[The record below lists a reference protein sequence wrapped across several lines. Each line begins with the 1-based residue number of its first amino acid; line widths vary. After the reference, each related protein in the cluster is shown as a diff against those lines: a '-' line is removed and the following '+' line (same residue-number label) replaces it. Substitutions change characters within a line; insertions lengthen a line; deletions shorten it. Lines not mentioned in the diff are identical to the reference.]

1 MSDSSTLV
9 FLAQILLRDEEFQ
22 RDYSA
27 HKYGINRRNG
37 IKRALDGYGYGYDTE
52 KNDREQLRR
61 YFDELWRLPVAEY
74 SNDTADLTGVYVT
87 VYFERYD
94 MGQIPCRDAKPD
106 HQTDNCF
113 DAVQAME
120 NGRLV
125 SILLNPIIKETIMNN
140 AATSAPSAP
149 ITVTTQVLING
160 KLASQYS
167 DADLFQSIALQE
179 KAIKELDDIENKPA
193 SLVDEIAARKAG
205 IQALVTYLDSR
216 PKK

>member
-1 MSDSSTLV
+1 MLPADQLTE
-9 FLAQILLRDEEFQ
+9 LAQALLGSSDFCEEY
-22 RDYSA
+22 RHNYSE
-27 HKYGINRRNG
+27 YGLNRRNE
-37 IKRALDGYGYGYDTE
+37 IVRTLDDLGFDKPDIE
-52 KNDREQLRR
+52 DREQLRR
-61 YFDELWRLPVAEY
+61 YFDELWQLPKAQYRTE
-74 SNDTADLTGVYVT
+74 SADWSQIGT
-87 VYFERYD
+87 VYFEI
-94 MGQIPCRDAKPD
+94 GSKLPNRDSGPWHID
-106 HQTDNCF
+106 HQT
-113 DAVQAME
+113 AAMCYTRRVDLE
-120 NGRLV
+120 YLK
-125 SILLNPIIKETIMNN
+125 SLFPKETIMNN
-140 AATSAPSAP
+140 AATSTP